1 MRIISRTGLVL
12 LALLVAAGLAAQT
25 TAPPAADR
33 AGQNITGTVTNASTG
48 HLLAQAKL
56 TLVRLTGN
64 MQPVSTTTTDAAG
77 RYRFS
82 QSAPGPYMVETD
94 FQGVPYFATVTAGQ
108 SETNLQVF
116 NVSHDATLLEV
127 DAEIM
132 VLQPDA
138 GQLAVVNEYRLE
150 NSLIPPRTLAT
161 TARSGMFRFRVA
173 PGAPVDMAR
182 VVGPDEM
189 PLALPAQPTAE
200 HDVYTLDTPV
210 RPGETRIQISY
221 RIPYPNLAATLT
233 ETPAL
238 RPAHFEVYV
247 PSPMKFQG
255 VGLVQLGAQDGY
267 TVYGVASG
275 PVAATLRFQVS
286 GDAPLPA
293 AAAAA
298 GDGSGTASSAS
309 SASPEAAAPA
319 PAAAVGPVPVPTFME
334 RHLWTMLALLAVA
347 AAIGGGILLTQP
359 NAQPTPAPALAGAA
373 PPPAPSAAPNNP
385 ELTRLKDDLFLLEVR
400 RHTGDLNEAD
410 YQRLRAQLNARLDH
424 LARG

>member
-1 MRIISRTGLVL
+1 MAFIRSLFRACPVL
-12 LALLVAAGLAAQT
+12 LLAAGLAGQT
-25 TAPPAADR
+25 AGQAAAPAAADR
-33 AGQNITGTVTNASTG
+33 AGQNITGTVTNGTTG
-48 HLLAQAKL
+48 NALAQAKL
-56 TLVRLTGN
+56 TLVRLQGA
-64 MQPVSTTTTDAAG
+64 MQTVSTTTTDAAG

-82 QSAPGPYMVETD
+82 ESAPGPYMVEAD
-94 FQGVPYFATVTAGQ
+94 FQGVPYFATVAAGQ
-108 SETNLQVF
+108 SETNLQVY
-116 NVSHDATLLEV
+116 NVSHDAKLLDV

-150 NSLIPPRTLAT
+150 NSLTPPRTLAT
-161 TARSGMFRFRVA
+161 TTRTGLFRFRVA
-173 PGAPVDMAR
+173 PGAQVDMAR
-182 VVGPDEM
+182 VVGPNEM
-189 PLALPAQPTAE
+189 PLALQAQPTSE

-221 RIPYPNLAATLT
+221 RIPYPNLAATLS
-233 ETPAL
+233 ETPVL
-238 RPAHFEVYV
+238 PPAHFEVYV

-275 PVAATLRFQVS
+275 PVAATFRFQIS

-298 GDGSGTASSAS
+298 GNGTASDAGTASSAS

-319 PAAAVGPVPVPTFME
+319 AAVGPVPLPTFME
-334 RHLWTMLALLAVA
+334 RHLWMMLALLAVA
-347 AAIGGGILLTQP
+347 AAIGGGILLAQPNAQP
-359 NAQPTPAPALAGAA
+359 NAQPTPVPGAT
-373 PPPAPSAAPNNP
+373 PNNP
-385 ELTRLKDDLFLLEVR
+385 ELARLKDDLFLLEVR

-410 YQRLRAQLNARLDH
+410 YQRLRARLNARLDQ